1 VNLAKEKKDMTERPI
16 VFYNQGQQIN
26 GILHSPT
33 AHDASCPAVAF
44 FHGFTGTKVE
54 PHRIFVKTARE
65 LAAIGFYVLRFDF
78 RGSGD
83 SAGDFSEMTIG
94 GEISDAVKSVD
105 VLTAMQGVD
114 PERIGILGLSM
125 GGCVAACVSGQDTRV
140 KSTVMWAPL
149 SDDPPNRKQE
159 ILERGKNTPTPEEI
173 AQLNPNIV
181 GKAFYENLP
190 HISPSVTLQQ
200 FTGALIV
207 IHGSGDDVVPAS
219 HGKRYYEL
227 MKGRDALTELEI
239 VDKADHTFN
248 TVAWEQAVIARSVA
262 WFQRTL

>member
-1 VNLAKEKKDMTERPI
+1 MIEKPI
-16 VFYNQGQQIN
+16 VFYNKGQQLN
-26 GILHSPT
+26 GILHSPVACDT
-33 AHDASCPAVAF
+33 PCPAVVF

-65 LAAIGFYVLRFDF
+65 LAGDGFYALRFDF

-83 SAGDFSEMTIG
+83 SEGDFSEMTIG
-94 GEISDAVKSVD
+94 GEVSDAIKSID

-149 SDDPPNRKQE
+149 SDDPPDRKQE
-159 ILERGKNTPTPEEI
+159 ILERSRHTPTPEEI
-173 AQLNPNIV
+173 AQSNANVV
-181 GKAFYENLP
+181 GKAFYEELP
-190 HISPSVTLQQ
+190 EISPSKTIQQ
-200 FTGALIV
+200 FTGQLLV
-207 IHGSGDDVVPAS
+207 IHGSGDETVPVS

-227 MKGRDALTELEI
+227 MRGRDASTELEI
-239 VDKADHTFN
+239 IDKADHTFN
-248 TVAWEQAVIARSVA
+248 TVGWEQAVITKSVA
-262 WFQRTL
+262 WFQQTLT

>member
-1 VNLAKEKKDMTERPI
+1 MIERPI
-16 VFYNQGQQIN
+16 VFYNQRQQIN
-26 GILHSPT
+26 GILHLPT
-33 AHDASCPAVAF
+33 THDALCPAVAF

-78 RGSGD
+78 RGCGD

-94 GEISDAVKSVD
+94 GEISDAMKSID
-105 VLTAMQGVD
+105 VLTAMRGVD
-114 PERIGILGLSM
+114 PERIGVLGLSM

-149 SDDPPNRKQE
+149 SDDPPDRKNE
-159 ILERGKNTPTPEEI
+159 ILERSKNIPTPEAI
-173 AQLNPNIV
+173 AELNPNIV
-181 GKAFYENLP
+181 GKAFYEELP
-190 HISPSVTLQQ
+190 DLFPSVTIQQ
-200 FTGALIV
+200 FTGALLV
-207 IHGSGDDVVPAS
+207 IHGSGDDVVPVS
-219 HGKRYYEL
+219 HGRRYYEL
-227 MKGRDALTELEI
+227 MEGRDALTELEI

-262 WFQRTL
+262 WFQQTL

>member
-1 VNLAKEKKDMTERPI
+1 MERPV
-16 VFYNQGQQIN
+16 VFYNQDQQIN

-33 AHDASCPAVAF
+33 GYEAPCPAVAF

-83 SAGDFSEMTIG
+83 SEGDFSEMTIG
-94 GEISDAVKSVD
+94 GEVSDAIKSID

-114 PERIGILGLSM
+114 PDRIGILGLSM
-125 GGCVAACVSGQDTRV
+125 GGCVAAFVSGQDIRV

-149 SDDPPNRKQE
+149 SDDPPDRKNE
-159 ILERGKNTPTPEEI
+159 ILERAKNPPTPEEM
-173 AQLNPNIV
+173 ALSNPNIV
-181 GKAFYENLP
+181 GKAFYEELP
-190 HISPSVTLQQ
+190 KISPSATLQA
-200 FTGALIV
+200 FRGALLV
-207 IHGSGDDVVPAS
+207 IHGSADDVVPVS

-227 MKGRDALTELEI
+227 MRGRDALTELEI
-239 VDKADHTFN
+239 IDQGDHTFN
-248 TVAWEQAVIARSVA
+248 TVASEQAVVAKSVA
-262 WFQRTL
+262 WFQRTLT

>member
-1 VNLAKEKKDMTERPI
+1 MIEKPV
-16 VFYNQGQQIN
+16 VFYNQGQQLN

-33 AHDASCPAVAF
+33 GYETPCPAVAF

-94 GEISDAVKSVD
+94 GEVSDAIKSID

-114 PERIGILGLSM
+114 PGRIGILGLSM
-125 GGCVAACVSGQDTRV
+125 GGCVAAFVSGQDARV

-149 SDDPPNRKQE
+149 SDDPPDRKQE
-159 ILERGKNTPTPEEI
+159 ILERVKHTPTPEEI

-181 GKAFYENLP
+181 GKAFYEELP
-190 HISPSVTLQQ
+190 RISPSVTLQQ
-200 FTGALIV
+200 FTGALLV
-207 IHGSGDDVVPAS
+207 IHGSGDDVVPVS
-219 HGKRYYEL
+219 HGRRYYEL
-227 MKGRDALTELEI
+227 MRERDALTELEI

-262 WFQRTL
+262 WFQRTLA

>member
-1 VNLAKEKKDMTERPI
+1 MIERPV

-26 GILHSPT
+26 GILHSPVGY
-33 AHDASCPAVAF
+33 DAPCPAVAF

-65 LAAIGFYVLRFDF
+65 LATIGFHVLRFDF

-94 GEISDAVKSVD
+94 GEVSDAIKSID
-105 VLTAMQGVD
+105 VLTAMPGVD
-114 PERIGILGLSM
+114 SDRIGILGLSM
-125 GGCVAACVSGQDTRV
+125 GGCVAAFVSGQDARV

-149 SDDPPNRKQE
+149 SDDPPDRKQE
-159 ILERGKNTPTPEEI
+159 ILERSAHTPTPEEI
-173 AQLNPNIV
+173 AALNPNIV
-181 GKAFYENLP
+181 GKAFYEELTK
-190 HISPSVTLQQ
+190 ISPSATIQA
-200 FTGALIV
+200 FTGALLV
-207 IHGSGDDVVPAS
+207 IHGSGDDVVPVS
-219 HGKRYYEL
+219 HGRRYYEL

-262 WFQRTL
+262 WFQRTLV

>member
-1 VNLAKEKKDMTERPI
+1 MERPV
-16 VFYNQGQQIN
+16 VFYNQGQQLN

-33 AHDASCPAVAF
+33 RRDVLCPAVAF

-65 LAAIGFYVLRFDF
+65 LAAREFYVFRFDF

-83 SAGDFSEMTIG
+83 SEGDFSEMTIG
-94 GEISDAVKSVD
+94 GEVSDAIKSID

-125 GGCVAACVSGQDTRV
+125 GGCVAACVSGQDARV

-149 SDDPPNRKQE
+149 SDDPPDRKQE
-159 ILERGKNTPTPEEI
+159 ILERSKNTPTPEEI
-173 AQLNPNIV
+173 AQANPNIV
-181 GKAFYENLP
+181 GKAFYEELP
-190 HISPSVTLQQ
+190 NISPSALIQQ
-200 FTGALIV
+200 FAGALLV
-207 IHGSGDDVVPAS
+207 IHGSGDDVVPVS

-227 MKGRDALTELEI
+227 MRERDAPTALEI
-239 VDKADHTFN
+239 IDKGDHTFN
-248 TVAWEQAVIARSVA
+248 TVAWEQAVIAKSVA
-262 WFQRTL
+262 WFQRTLA

>member
-1 VNLAKEKKDMTERPI
+1 MERPR
-16 VFYNQGQQIN
+16 VFYNKGQQLN
-26 GILHSPT
+26 GILHSPVDCE
-33 AHDASCPAVAF
+33 APSEAVAF

-65 LAAIGFYVLRFDF
+65 LAAIGFYALRFDF

-94 GEISDAVKSVD
+94 GEVSDAIKSID
-105 VLTAMQGVD
+105 VLSAMQGVD

-125 GGCVAACVSGQDTRV
+125 GGCVAAFVSGQDDRV

-149 SDDPPNRKQE
+149 SDDPPDRKQE
-159 ILERGKNTPTPEEI
+159 ILERSKHIPTPEEI

-181 GKAFYENLP
+181 GKAFYEELP
-190 HISPSVTLQQ
+190 NISPSKTLQQ
-200 FTGALIV
+200 FTGPLLV
-207 IHGSGDDVVPAS
+207 IHGSGDETVPVS

-227 MKGRDALTELEI
+227 MCERDALTELQI
-239 VDKADHTFN
+239 IDKADHTFN
-248 TVAWEQAVIARSVA
+248 TVGWEQAVIAKSVA
-262 WFQRTL
+262 WFQRTLG